1 MLCIHSGCRA
11 VSRQEMASIPTPPA
25 IGRHVPVS
33 HAALADSL
41 IATAQRRGLAVRREQ
56 WGIARDDLRLYGAVD
71 FDMPQGFRLPAGIG
85 PSLGVRH
92 ANDKTMSVQLTA
104 GVRVLVCDNGALLGE
119 LEVTCR
125 KHTSGLD
132 LGELIG
138 NAFDEYLLRLP
149 DFNAV
154 YDRLAGDRLTE
165 NKAKSL
171 IVDAFDRHQVMAWR
185 HFPAV
190 VERYFHSDEHR
201 QQFPDRNRWGLY
213 NAFTE
218 TFKAEPV
225 TLQTTSFHV
234 LTAALD
240 TGRN

>member
-1 MLCIHSGCRA
+1 MLCLHTGCRA
-11 VSRQEMASIPTPPA
+11 VSRPELTSIHTPPPV
-25 IGRHVPVS
+25 GRHVPVS
-33 HAALADSL
+33 HAGLAETL
-41 IATAQRRGLAVRREQ
+41 ISTAQQRGLTVRREQ

-85 PSLGVRH
+85 PSLGIRH

-132 LGELIG
+132 LDELISH
-138 NAFDEYLLRLP
+138 AFDEYLLRLP
-149 DFNAV
+149 NFNAV
-154 YDRLAGDRLTE
+154 YDRLTGDRLTE
-165 NKAKSL
+165 NRAKAL

-185 HFPAV
+185 HFPEV
-190 VERYFHSDEHR
+190 VDRYFHSGEHR
-201 QQFPDRNRWGLY
+201 QQFPARNRWGLY

-218 TFKAEPV
+218 TFKSEPV
-225 TLQTTSFHV
+225 TLQTESFHA
-234 LTAALD
+234 LAAALD
-240 TGRN
+240 PGAN